1 MGTCYLWRTRRQLN
15 AFKQWTSRWSAHV
28 LPADKSVSGSPRFQA
43 ICGLGVPY
51 HKRFGPGERHIAGGP
66 ISRFGGDGLLR
77 VTCPPDTLLRGAS
90 YFETVPLVWGGSLR
104 LAPNIHTSGRFD
116 DVYTG
121 GTNFE
126 VCV

>member
-1 MGTCYLWRTRRQLN
+1 MFYLRT
-15 AFKQWTSRWSAHV
+15 
-28 LPADKSVSGSPRFQA
+28 SPSPGA
-43 ICGLGVPY
+43 PDS
-51 HKRFGPGERHIAGGP
+51 KRFVAWGSHITSDLGPGNA
-66 ISRFGGDGLLR
+66 ISQGAPYRASGGGDGLLR

>member
-1 MGTCYLWRTRRQLN
+1 MDVKMERSCFTCGQVRLREPQIPSDLW
-15 AFKQWTSRWSAHV
+15 
-28 LPADKSVSGSPRFQA
+28 P
-43 ICGLGVPY
+43 
-51 HKRFGPGERHIAGGP
+51 GGP
-66 ISRFGGDGLLR
+66 ISQAIWARGTPYRRGPHIALRGGDGLLR